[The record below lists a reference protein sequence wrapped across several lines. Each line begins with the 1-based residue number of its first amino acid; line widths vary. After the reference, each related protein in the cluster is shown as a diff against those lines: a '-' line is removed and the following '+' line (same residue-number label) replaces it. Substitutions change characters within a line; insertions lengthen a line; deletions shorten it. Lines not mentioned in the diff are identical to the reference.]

1 MRLTLLLALLLFPAI
16 LSAQVP
22 DSTTRDS
29 VQVTVQPPVK
39 TYWKSVTRHWYTLKK
54 TDTLTIVKTVTDTVL
69 VTGTRVDTLTITKF
83 DTVTITKTRVDTLTI
98 TKVRVD
104 TVFMIGSGPG
114 AAVLPF
120 GPYDINKIALAF
132 DAGHTYADPQGL
144 VALLDNA
151 RAKEQRLFL
160 ALTGGAHCT
169 YTAPPTN
176 PLGAG
181 CDSNGRQ
188 IAGTVFSLPKW
199 KIGTARYNT
208 PTLQAALKK
217 GVEDGTVLGYNMQDE
232 PAHSTWGGVMTK
244 AIVDSMAAYSKSL
257 YPYLP
262 AGVAVTHKWRQWETF
277 RVLDFMISQNWLETT
292 SPKVFADSA
301 VAVAK
306 RNGVALAL
314 SVNIYGGPLVLP
326 CEQNGN
332 QCVLTASQ
340 LRAWL
345 LAFMDVPTCGVLL
358 WGSRIPTVW
367 DRSDY
372 KAVFAEMK
380 MEANLRTGKSCRRP

>member
-1 MRLTLLLALLLFPAI
+1 MMRWLILVLCLTTP
-16 LSAQVP
+16 LSAQTP
-22 DSTTRDS
+22 DSVTKDS
-29 VQVTVQPPVK
+29 VPVWQ
-39 TYWKSVTRHWYTLKK
+39 TFTRLWYT
-54 TDTLTIVKTVTDTVL
+54 THRIDTVL
-69 VTGTRVDTLTITKF
+69 KV
-83 DTVTITKTRVDTLTI
+83 KTDTLTI

-104 TVFMIGSGPG
+104 TVYMIGSGPG

-169 YTAPPTN
+169 YTTP
-176 PLGAG
+176 G
-181 CDSNGRQ
+181 CPHQ
-188 IAGTVFSLPKW
+188 TVAKFDLAKW
-199 KIGTARYNT
+199 KAGTARYNT
-208 PTLQAALKK
+208 PALQAALKK
-217 GVEDGTVLGYNMQDE
+217 GVEDGTILGYNMMDE
-232 PAHSTWGGVMTK
+232 PAHPTWGGVMTK

-277 RVLDFMISQNWLETT
+277 RVTDFMISQNWLETQT
-292 SPKVFADSA
+292 PVQFRDSA

-314 SVNIYGGPLVLP
+314 SVNIYGGPLVSV

-340 LRAWL
+340 LRSWL
-345 LAFMDVPTCGVLL
+345 TAFMDVPTCGVLL
-358 WGSRIPTVW
+358 WGSRNPTVW

-380 MEANLRTGKSCRRP
+380 LEANLRTGKSCRRP

>member
-1 MRLTLLLALLLFPAI
+1 MMRWLILVMCLTTPLVG
-16 LSAQVP
+16 QTP
-22 DSTTRDS
+22 DSVTKDS

-39 TYWKSVTRHWYTLKK
+39 TYWKSMTRHWYTLRD

-98 TKVRVD
+98 VKVRVD

-120 GPYDINKIALAF
+120 GPYDISKVPLAF

-169 YTAPPTN
+169 YTTPGCPQQA
-176 PLGAG
+176 GAKF
-181 CDSNGRQ
+181 DL
-188 IAGTVFSLPKW
+188 AKW
-199 KIGTARYNT
+199 KAGTARYNT
-208 PTLQAALKK
+208 PALQAALKK
-217 GVEDGTVLGYNMQDE
+217 GVEDGTILGYNMMDE
-232 PAHSTWGGVMTK
+232 PPHPTWGGVMTK
-244 AIVDSMAAYSKSL
+244 AIVDSMAAYSKAL
-257 YPYLP
+257 FPFLP
-262 AGVAVTHKWRQWETF
+262 VGVASTHKWRQWETF
-277 RVLDFMISQNWLETT
+277 RVLDFMISQNWLETQT
-292 SPKVFADSA
+292 PVQFRDSA

-340 LRAWL
+340 LKAWL
-345 LAFMDVPTCGVLL
+345 TAFMDVPTCGVLL
-358 WGSRIPTVW
+358 WGSRVPTVW
-367 DRSDY
+367 DRADY

>member
-1 MRLTLLLALLLFPAI
+1 MRSVPCLIFGLFPA
-16 LSAQVP
+16 LLVAQTP
-22 DSTTRDS
+22 DSVTKDS
-29 VQVTVQPPVK
+29 VPAWQTF
-39 TYWKSVTRHWYTLKK
+39 TRLWYTTHRIDTVPVFK
-54 TDTLTIVKTVTDTVL
+54 TDTFV
-69 VTGTRVDTLTITKF
+69 
-83 DTVTITKTRVDTLTI
+83 
-98 TKVRVD
+98 KVRVD

-114 AAVLPF
+114 TASLPF
-120 GPYDINKIALAF
+120 GPYDISKVPLAF

-169 YTAPPTN
+169 YTAPKDN

-188 IAGTVFSLPKW
+188 IAGTVFSLAKW
-199 KIGTARYNT
+199 KIGTKRYDT
-208 PTLQAALKK
+208 PVLKEALRK
-217 GVEDGTVLGYNMQDE
+217 GVEDGTIQGYNMIDE
-232 PAHSTWGGVMTK
+232 PPHPTWGGVITK
-244 AIVDSMAAYSKSL
+244 ATVDEMATYCKSL
-257 YPYLP
+257 FPFLP
-262 AGVAVTHKWRQWETF
+262 CGAAVTHKWRQWETF
-277 RVLDFMISQNWLETT
+277 RVLDFMISQNWLETQT
-292 SPKVFADSA
+292 PVQFRDSA

-306 RNGVALAL
+306 RNNVALAL

-340 LRAWL
+340 LRSWL
-345 LAFMDVPTCGVLL
+345 TAFMDVPTCGVLL
-358 WGSRIPTVW
+358 WGSRNPTVW

-380 MEANLRTGKSCRRP
+380 MEANLRTGKPCRRP